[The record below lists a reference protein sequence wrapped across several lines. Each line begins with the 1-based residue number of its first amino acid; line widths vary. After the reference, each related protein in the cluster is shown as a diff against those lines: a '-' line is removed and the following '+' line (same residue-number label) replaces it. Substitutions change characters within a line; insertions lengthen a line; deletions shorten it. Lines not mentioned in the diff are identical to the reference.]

1 MAAVPQVEAEAAV
14 VAVTAGE
21 VALLVAVIV
30 TAEEAEA
37 ALVTVAMGLR
47 VVERQVVPAGLE
59 AAALAALVLPRM
71 AEAAL

>member
-1 MAAVPQVEAEAAV
+1 VAAVPQVEAEAAV